1 METPLEKQVREL
13 TEKKATLE
21 NDLVALGNAA
31 NTSQLRKETLEK
43 EIEGLTA
50 DIAALIKQKED
61 AEKGAADSVKTL
73 KGVREKVAAEIA
85 ALNKSVTDKESE
97 KKVVE
102 HNLAEINAAITV
114 ATNAR
119 ITTEELLAKA
129 QAAHKAFMTHAESE
143 KTRITG
149 ELKQLDDTAKAQV
162 VVIESQ
168 TALQTSLD
176 EQNSIKSNELAG
188 IEDNIEIA
196 TKRLATVT
204 TDVAT
209 AEREHAQKLAA
220 MAEEFETISSETAA
234 KTKKAK
240 DELEA
245 VEADLEHKKANAI
258 AMVTREEQLDAKEA
272 YLKERYLKANVPW

>member
-1 METPLEKQVREL
+1 METLLEKQVREL
-13 TEKKATLE
+13 TEKKTTLE
-21 NDLVALGNAA
+21 NDIVALGNAA

-43 EIEGLTA
+43 EIESLTA
-50 DIAALIKQKED
+50 EITALVKQKED
-61 AEKGAADSVKTL
+61 AEKSAADSVKTL

-102 HNLAEINAAITV
+102 HNLAEINAAIIV
-114 ATNAR
+114 ATSAR

-176 EQNSIKSNELAG
+176 EQISTKSNELAG

-196 TKRLATVT
+196 DKRLATVT

-220 MAEEFETISSETAA
+220 MAEEFETVSSETAA

-245 VEADLEHKKANAI
+245 VEADLEHKKTNAI

-272 YLKERYLKANVPW
+272 YLKERFLKAGVPW